1 MTDKLNKLYNQK
13 DFEEEN
19 KDRSENADTAK
30 LKFDAAQSYV
40 LSLADSL
47 NIEHGDSIYDTI
59 DAIKAVSADAKKKK
73 SELTLLAE
81 KLSGRVDT
89 LSELTEGVD
98 VHAAELEA
106 QKVLSTEIGKT
117 AAAIDSEKLKEAT
130 ASVLPISLIVMAI
143 SFVLVP
149 VDAGLMLSFVI
160 ATAMLILGMG
170 LFTLGADMSMS
181 RIGNYMGS
189 KLTKSRKL
197 PLILTVSFALGVAIT
212 VAEPD
217 LQVLAG
223 NVPEIDTT
231 VLILTVSVGVGFF
244 LMLCMVRILF
254 SISLRTMLIVFYAI
268 VFAAAFLS
276 DESILSVAFDSG
288 GVTTGPMTVPFIM
301 ALGVGVAS
309 IRSDENAK
317 ADSFGLVGLCS
328 IGPILSVL
336 LLGAI
341 YKTQPAQGESGAVSG
356 VATTV
361 ELGKDYLHALPEYL
375 WEVTM
380 ALLPIVVFFLIF
392 QVISLKLRKLPF
404 MRIVIGILYT
414 YLGLVLFLTGVNV
427 GFSPLGYALGAA
439 LADGWKVY
447 LLAPLAMLMG
457 WFIINAEPA
466 VHTLNKQV
474 EELSAGAI
482 SAKAMGMSLSIA
494 VSAAGGLAML
504 RVITGISIMYF
515 LVPGY
520 LIALALS
527 FFVPRTFTAIA
538 FDSGGVASG
547 PLTATFMLPFATGAC
562 EALGGNVMTDAFG
575 LVALVAMMPLI
586 TVQVMGAIYVVKS
599 RHASQEPQLPDF
611 GDNEII
617 ELWEAC

>member
-1 MTDKLNKLYNQK
+1 MYQK
-13 DFEEEN
+13 QI
-19 KDRSENADTAK
+19 
-30 LKFDAAQSYV
+30 LM
-40 LSLADSL
+40 
-47 NIEHGDSIYDTI
+47 
-59 DAIKAVSADAKKKK
+59 
-73 SELTLLAE
+73 
-81 KLSGRVDT
+81 
-89 LSELTEGVD
+89 
-98 VHAAELEA
+98 
-106 QKVLSTEIGKT
+106 
-117 AAAIDSEKLKEAT
+117 EKLKEAT

-341 YKTQPAQGESGAVSG
+341 YKTQPAQGESGTVSG

-404 MRIVIGILYT
+404 
-414 YLGLVLFLTGVNV
+414 
-427 GFSPLGYALGAA
+427 
-439 LADGWKVY
+439 
-447 LLAPLAMLMG
+447 
-457 WFIINAEPA
+457 NAEPA